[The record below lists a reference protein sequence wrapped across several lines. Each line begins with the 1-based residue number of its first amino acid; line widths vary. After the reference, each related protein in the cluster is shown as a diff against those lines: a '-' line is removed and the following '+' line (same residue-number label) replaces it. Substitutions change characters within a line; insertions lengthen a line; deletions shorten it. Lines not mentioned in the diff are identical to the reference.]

1 MAKYQRLSKRSS
13 SLYDKIYGSGVLE
26 SVTPSEPEE
35 VKELEEARGG
45 SKNLYQ
51 KIYGSKKTNEEV
63 ASEKKICPDCGESVV
78 EGKCACKEDFEYDDE
93 F

>member
-13 SLYDKIYGSGVLE
+13 SLYDKIYGGGVRE
-26 SVTPSEPEE
+26 SVAPSEPED
-35 VKELEEARGG
+35 VTELEEARGG
-45 SKNLYQ
+45 SKKLYQ

-63 ASEKKICPDCGESVV
+63 TSEEKICPDCGESVV
-78 EGKCACKEDFEYDDE
+78 DGKCTCKEEFDYDDE